1 MQEHL
6 GRHFQSE
13 SPKGFLNEASVTVI
27 DKTDEKNP
35 KNKEILWM

>member
-6 GRHFQSE
+6 GRHFRVRVTR
-13 SPKGFLNEASVTVI
+13 ASVTVI